1 MSLYTPTIRGSLYGG
16 PKRSPLLAFFGLLFL
31 RGRLLRQVLGRPWPF
46 FDGRLSDPKP
56 PFPLR
61 VLPRSR
67 LPPRPWLRRKHL
79 LLSGHLLQMGSLYGP
94 KKPSYISQ
102 WKFNLIFWFS
112 VSHSAGHDKCKKKLF
127 VVICKSFLRALYIC
141 IYVYMYIC
149 IYVYMYICIYVYMY
163 VCIYVY
169 MYICIYVYMY
179 ICIYVYMCIC
189 IYVYVY
195 IYVYIYIYIRCAIKF
210 LKLKCLNLLRHA
222 GPQQPLSHSS
232 PLSQQNLRNYYA
244 DCV

>member
-67 LPPRPWLRRKHL
+67 LPPRPWLRQKHL
-79 LLSGHLLQMGSLYGP
+79 LLSGHLLQMGSLCGP

-102 WKFNLIFWFS
+102 WKFSTWVWAVQHARKTQLVPDHC
-112 VSHSAGHDKCKKKLF
+112 VSRLSYTGKWMLPC
-127 VVICKSFLRALYIC
+127 R
-141 IYVYMYIC
+141 
-149 IYVYMYICIYVYMY
+149 
-163 VCIYVY
+163 
-169 MYICIYVYMY
+169 
-179 ICIYVYMCIC
+179 
-189 IYVYVY
+189 
-195 IYVYIYIYIRCAIKF
+195 RGCAEPRTF
-210 LKLKCLNLLRHA
+210 P
-222 GPQQPLSHSS
+222 GS
-232 PLSQQNLRNYYA
+232 P
-244 DCV
+244 